1 MTKIEILD
9 AAERYAHSV
18 INAEEFLTAVE
29 AYSSASNGSKPH
41 VSGSLL
47 AVVRQAVADYM
58 YSEGCSCCRGS
69 SHDEDAARLAKL
81 LKVKKY
87 SDGSGYDFYRYR
99 SKQ

>member
-1 MTKIEILD
+1 MKSNNKKKIPK
-9 AAERYAHSV
+9 AGQAG
-18 INAEEFLTAVE
+18 
-29 AYSSASNGSKPH
+29 NGTKPH
-41 VSGSLL
+41 VSGALL

-58 YSEGCSCCRGS
+58 YSEGCSCCRGK